1 MSKLRNPNNMATFSP
16 HLSHYEND
24 GLLLSISSHVSYS
37 HNGRDAAT
45 INPHLSALGVDIF
58 FFHGYFLVDIDI
70 IIVIFKFNRNCKNQ
84 IKYRHWKVS

>member
-1 MSKLRNPNNMATFSP
+1 MATFSP

-58 FFHGYFLVDIDI
+58 FFSWILSGGYRYK
-70 IIVIFKFNRNCKNQ
+70 IIVIFKFNWNCKYQ
-84 IKYRHWKVS
+84 IKYRHWTVS

>member
-1 MSKLRNPNNMATFSP
+1 MATFSP

-58 FFHGYFLVDIDI
+58 FFHGYFMVDSGYRYYYC
-70 IIVIFKFNRNCKNQ
+70 KF
-84 IKYRHWKVS
+84 

>member
-1 MSKLRNPNNMATFSP
+1 MATFSP

-45 INPHLSALGVDIF
+45 INPHLSALGGDLF
-58 FFHGYFLVDIDI
+58 FFFMDILWWIVDIDI
-70 IIVIFKFNRNCKNQ
+70 IIVNFKFKL
-84 IKYRHWKVS
+84 